1 MSERDNDGGRAPLI
15 ACVQMT
21 TGREVASNLAT
32 AERLVAQAA
41 EAGAAMVVLPE
52 TFAFMG
58 DDMTQQF
65 GAAEHFGEGPIQTA
79 VAGWARQYGLWIV
92 AGTIPMRHQSNR
104 ERVRA
109 ACLIYDDS
117 GRCQGRYD
125 KIHLFDVELPGGGES
140 YKESSVFLPGEEL
153 AVLETPLGRMGIG
166 VCYDL
171 RFPEMF
177 RAQLDMGMEF
187 CVVPSAFTES
197 TGRAH
202 WLTLMRA
209 RAVENL
215 CYFAAA
221 AQVGDHGSGRR
232 TYGHSLILDP
242 WGEVLDERAEGEGVV
257 LAELDMEHQRTTRA
271 SFPALQHRRMKSRQS

>member
-1 MSERDNDGGRAPLI
+1 MSKQDKHGDPSPQI
-15 ACVQMT
+15 ACIQMT
-21 TGREVASNLAT
+21 TGRDVAANLAT

-41 EAGAAMVVLPE
+41 ESGASMAVLPE

-65 GAAEHFGEGPIQTA
+65 GVAEDMGDGPIQHK
-79 VAGWARQYGLWIV
+79 VSDWARQYGVWIV

-125 KIHLFDVELPGGGES
+125 KVHLFDVELPGGGES
-140 YKESSVFLPGEEL
+140 YKESSVFLPGDEL
-153 AVLETPLGRMGIG
+153 AVLETPLGRMGVS

-187 CVVPSAFTES
+187 CVVPSAFTQA

-202 WLTLMRA
+202 WHTLLRA

-215 CYFAAA
+215 CYVAAA

-242 WGEVLDERAEGEGVV
+242 WGEILAERDEGEGVV
-257 LAELDMEHQRTTRA
+257 LAALDMEHQRRTRA
-271 SFPALQHRRMKSRQS
+271 AFPALQHRRIKSRQS